1 MKVKGL
7 VSAIGWV
14 SLLTAFGKLLAL
26 LREGVIATY
35 FGTSASVDAY
45 LIALFIPITAP
56 LFASGSVNLA
66 FIPVLTKHHL
76 KGEQKEAW
84 AYLNALLTLW
94 CFSSTVFVCFA
105 FAQTRWLVKLMAPGF
120 GGEQLES
127 SLTLMRVGIF
137 ALPFSGMGVIL
148 NAAFHVEKRFILPAF
163 SSCMPNFF
171 MALCVFAF
179 GKNIGVLS
187 LMLGIVVGEISRFFV
202 QLPNLYA
209 SGWRYKVVSPQKL
222 FNAKGG
228 LKLTVFGGGLVLIS
242 QAYIMVDRL
251 LASSLP
257 IGSISALGFA
267 QRTFSFIYE
276 VLALS
281 VATVFFP
288 TFAEK
293 SMLLKEDEL
302 LILLKKGF
310 VLLICLTLPL
320 SVFLF
325 CFSSPLVA
333 LLFQR
338 GEFEHTATLLVADA
352 VSCFSLQLFAASAL
366 SLMLRA
372 FYSIN
377 DAQTPFII
385 ALISLF
391 VGIMLKLILAP
402 QKGIKGLVI
411 ASAIAMNL
419 NAALNL
425 YYLWRRLKSSDAT
438 T

>member
-1 MKVKGL
+1 M
-7 VSAIGWV
+7 
-14 SLLTAFGKLLAL
+14 
-26 LREGVIATY
+26 
-35 FGTSASVDAY
+35 
-45 LIALFIPITAP
+45 
-56 LFASGSVNLA
+56 
-66 FIPVLTKHHL
+66 
-76 KGEQKEAW
+76 
-84 AYLNALLTLW
+84 
-94 CFSSTVFVCFA
+94 
-105 FAQTRWLVKLMAPGF
+105 
-120 GGEQLES
+120 
-127 SLTLMRVGIF
+127 
-137 ALPFSGMGVIL
+137 
-148 NAAFHVEKRFILPAF
+148 
-163 SSCMPNFF
+163 
-171 MALCVFAF
+171 
-179 GKNIGVLS
+179 
-187 LMLGIVVGEISRFFV
+187 
-202 QLPNLYA
+202 
-209 SGWRYKVVSPQKL
+209 VSPQKL

>member
-1 MKVKGL
+1 MKVNGL
-7 VSAIGWV
+7 ISAIGWV

-26 LREGVIATY
+26 LREGIIATY

-56 LFASGSVNLA
+56 LFVLGSINLA
-66 FIPVLTKHHL
+66 FIPVLTKLHL
-76 KGEQKEAW
+76 KGETKEAW

-94 CFSSTVFVCFA
+94 CFSSAVFVCFA
-105 FAQTRWLVKLMAPGF
+105 FAQTRWFVKLLAPGF

-148 NAAFHVEKRFILPAF
+148 NAAFHSEKRFILPAL
-163 SSCMPNFF
+163 SSCMPNLL
-171 MALCVFAF
+171 MVLCAFAF

-187 LMLGIVVGEISRFFV
+187 LMLGIVVDEIFRFFV

-209 SGWRYKVVSPQKL
+209 SGWRYKVISPQKL
-222 FNAKGG
+222 FCAKSS

-257 IGSISALGFA
+257 TGSISALGFA
-267 QRTFSFIYE
+267 QRIFSFIYE
-276 VLALS
+276 VLALG

-293 SMLLKEDEL
+293 SILLKEDEL
-302 LILLKKGF
+302 FILLKKGF

-372 FYSIN
+372 FYSIG
-377 DAQTPFII
+377 DARTPFII
-385 ALISLF
+385 ALMSFF
-391 VGIMLKLILAP
+391 VGILLKLILAP

-425 YYLWRRLKSSDAT
+425 YYLWRRLKSSDAQT
-438 T
+438 